1 MTLDRQTAADME
13 FVARIGAPQGVNAI
27 KNISNLI
34 FILLG
39 WVSVTVEVFTR
50 HGFGERYLTPL
61 RCIMAWMALRVF
73 LWFPNI
79 ERYFRSY
86 LNPFAGEEPF
96 LIAQAGNLFA
106 NAFILMCVVHLIR
119 IWVRNNVEGK
129 SWHSFSFGISNLDLL
144 IPWLER
150 LPGVR
155 QGGGDWLL
163 YRIIEPVLV
172 LFFAWIVYK
181 FNGVMGW
188 WFYLGGIAL
197 FLRNNLV
204 YSNER
209 SRYLDILD
217 ARIESHY
224 FNQLQEMQG
233 GNYRSKRETAGYS
246 VVPVPPRILKELRAT
261 DIEATVAEMMGS
273 VTPSEGVL
281 TAVPAIQPP
290 QQSDSS
296 RS

>member
-1 MTLDRQTAADME
+1 MNLDRQTAADME

-27 KNISNLI
+27 KNISSLV

-39 WVSVTVEVFTR
+39 WVSVTVEVFVR
-50 HGFGERYLTPL
+50 HGFGERYLSPL
-61 RCIMAWMALRVF
+61 RCLVALMTLRTY
-73 LWFPNI
+73 LWFPNV
-79 ERYFRSY
+79 ERYFRNY
-86 LNPFAGEEPF
+86 ANNFLNPFASDAPF
-96 LIAQAGNLFA
+96 VIVEASYLFA

-119 IWVRNNVEGK
+119 IWVRNNIEGK
-129 SWHSFSFGISNLDLL
+129 SWHSLSFGISIFDPL

-163 YRIIEPVLV
+163 YRIIEPTLV
-172 LFFAWIVYK
+172 LLFAWIVNR
-181 FNGVMGW
+181 FDATMGW

-209 SRYLDILD
+209 SRYMDILD

-224 FNQLQEMQG
+224 FNQLQEMQN

-246 VVPVPPRILKELRAT
+246 VVPVPPRILNELRAT
-261 DIEATVAEMMGS
+261 DIEATVATTMGR
-273 VTPSEGVL
+273 
-281 TAVPAIQPP
+281 
-290 QQSDSS
+290 SDSVSSLLAPSPSQPNDPS